1 MDRAV
6 FLDRD
11 GTINVEREYV
21 HLPEEFEFIPGAP
34 EAIRALNGAGFRV
47 IVVSNQSGIARG
59 FYDESAVARLHLHMD
74 GELARFGAKVD
85 AYYYC
90 PHHPDYGT
98 GEYRKSCDCRKPMD
112 GMLRRGAKEFSLDLS
127 LCYMIGDRL
136 VDVEAALRS
145 GCRPMMVMTGYGG
158 IESPGLPAGVPI
170 FDDLLEAVSA
180 ILKVNNLTDKP

>member
-11 GTINVEREYV
+11 GTINVERSYV

-34 EAIRALNGAGFRV
+34 EAIKLLNDANYNV

-59 FYDESAVARLHLHMD
+59 YYDEAAVARLHRYLD
-74 GELARFGAKVD
+74 DELARFCAKVD

-90 PHHPDYGT
+90 PHHPDYGI
-98 GEYRKSCDCRKPMD
+98 GDYKRSCDCRKPMD
-112 GMLRRGAKEFSLDLS
+112 GMLRRGAQEFSLDLS

-136 VDVEAALRS
+136 VDVEAALRA
-145 GCRPMMVMTGYGG
+145 GCRPMMVRTGYGN
-158 IESPGLPAGVPI
+158 IESTRLPPEI
-170 FDDLLEAVSA
+170 PLFNDLFEAVRE
-180 ILKVNNLTDKP
+180 IINIQF

>member
-34 EAIRALNGAGFRV
+34 EAIRLLNRAGFRV
-47 IVVSNQSGIARG
+47 IVVSNQSGVARG
-59 FYDESAVARLHLHMD
+59 FYDEAAVDRLHLHMD
-74 GELARFGAKVD
+74 CELARSGAKVD

-90 PHHPDYGT
+90 PHHPDNGI
-98 GEYRKSCDCRKPMD
+98 GVYRRSCDCRKPGD
-112 GMLRRGAKEFSLDLS
+112 GMLRRGEKEFSLDLS

-136 VDVEAALRS
+136 VDVEAALRA
-145 GCRPMMVMTGYGG
+145 GCSPMMVRTGYGG
-158 IESPGLPAGVPI
+158 IESAGLPPGVPI
-170 FDDLLEAVSA
+170 FDDLADAVGEIIKASS
-180 ILKVNNLTDKP
+180 